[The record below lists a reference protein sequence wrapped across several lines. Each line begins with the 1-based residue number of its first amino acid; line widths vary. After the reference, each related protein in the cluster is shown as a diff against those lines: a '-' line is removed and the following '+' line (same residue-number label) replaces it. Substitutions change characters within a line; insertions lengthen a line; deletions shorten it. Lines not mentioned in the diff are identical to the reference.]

1 MLSKNHATNDNDK
14 KFTFSFLYHDSPDLD
29 KDLKMNIL

>member
-1 MLSKNHATNDNDK
+1 MFSKNHATNNNNK
-14 KFTFSFLYHDSPDLD
+14 KITFSFLYRDSPDLD